1 MRQKWLQGDSDE
13 KRTVWAGN
21 CTTKEDQGVPSLFLF
36 VGIMAIFKSVFGG
49 LFILTASLSLV

>member
-13 KRTVWAGN
+13 KRAVWAGN

-36 VGIMAIFKSVFGG
+36 IGIMAIF
-49 LFILTASLSLV
+49 